1 MNKKP
6 QRNDVRAP
14 TTQPDFAPSGT
25 LAADGEFPLSASNG
39 VTAPEPHAAHDVLQA
54 AMAPREAAGPDDS
67 ASVAAPAVDAVANAP
82 QEDGPEVTAPAV
94 AADKKQGKMQ
104 GKKQGKKSGTA
115 TAHDAADA
123 AKPAK
128 KARASEETEVTAKA
142 PPKPTKD
149 KFVKCT
155 FSLPESEMLVLD
167 GLKKTHQANGAALKK
182 SQVLRAALLAL
193 ADIDAERLAQLVA
206 QLPVEQVASKKKK

>member
-14 TTQPDFAPSGT
+14 TTQPDSAPSAT

-54 AMAPREAAGPDDS
+54 AMAPREAAQSDDRAS
-67 ASVAAPAVDAVANAP
+67 ADAPAADAVANAP
-82 QEDGPEVTAPAV
+82 QHDQPEANEPAV
-94 AADKKQGKMQ
+94 AASKAT
-104 GKKQGKKSGTA
+104 GKKLDKKSGKVVA
-115 TAHDAADA
+115 QDGADA
-123 AKPAK
+123 GKPAK
-128 KARASEETEVTAKA
+128 KARAAESTESIAKA
-142 PPKPTKD
+142 PPKPPKD

-167 GLKKTHQANGAALKK
+167 GLKKTHHANGVALKK

-193 ADIDAERLAQLVA
+193 ADVDAERLAQLVA
-206 QLPVEQVASKKKK
+206 QLPVEQVVSKKKK